1 MSRAVRRQQAKADR
15 AKPKAAPTRA
25 IPTTGP
31 KQAPRKEQKRS
42 LMPRFLTDVIS
53 ELRKV
58 VWPTREDVVYLTFV
72 VVVITVI
79 LGAVLGLIDL
89 GFGRL
94 IDTVLLEN

>member
-1 MSRAVRRQQAKADR
+1 
-15 AKPKAAPTRA
+15 
-25 IPTTGP
+25 
-31 KQAPRKEQKRS
+31 
-42 LMPRFLTDVIS
+42 MPRFLTDVIS